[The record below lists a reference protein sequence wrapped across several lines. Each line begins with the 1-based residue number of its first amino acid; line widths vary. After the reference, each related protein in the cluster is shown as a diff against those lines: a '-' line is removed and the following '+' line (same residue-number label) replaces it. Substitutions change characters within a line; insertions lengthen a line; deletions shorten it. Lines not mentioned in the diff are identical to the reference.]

1 MDNKKLKELIWAW
14 FNAAGPELPN
24 RTAPGN
30 RAVTWEANSPVW
42 WSNWGGARCIGL
54 TVRGYVTNWAGTL
67 RLNLII
73 TDQGQYIVTKK
84 NSDYGYL
91 RDEAEAE
98 FVKTIPPAEHVL
110 VADLERWKQAI
121 IEDLNK
127 LEFSDVQMM
136 QDKAQP
142 TAFFT
147 IRHPDIPK
155 LQVVVDLD
163 HDSFS
168 MDFALGCR
176 AHPMSKVLQ
185 DSLRRVEKGVWR
197 KAALED

>member
-42 WSNWGGARCIGL
+42 WSHWEGVRCIGL

-73 TDQGQYIVTKK
+73 TDNGQYHVTKK

-91 RDEAEAE
+91 RDEAETE
-98 FVKTIPPAEHVL
+98 FVKTIPPAEHPL

-147 IRHPDIPK
+147 IRHPEIPK
-155 LQVVVDLD
+155 LQVAVDLD
-163 HDSFS
+163 HDSFN

-176 AHPMSKVLQ
+176 SHPLAKALR
-185 DSLRRVEKGVWR
+185 DSLHRVEKGVWR
-197 KAALED
+197 KAALEE